1 METRRFTLTISD
13 SEGHPRRGEV
23 VLTQRWQPQWGSSGP
38 ARRAV
43 ERLLTL
49 AGDDGEEPPAAVV
62 EEFRQLL
69 EEALAT
75 EKRAGHRARV
85 SLDAAEAPVSEE

>member
-1 METRRFTLTISD
+1 L
-13 SEGHPRRGEV
+13 
-23 VLTQRWQPQWGSSGP
+23 L
-38 ARRAV
+38 
-43 ERLLTL
+43 ERLRQ
-49 AGDDGEEPPAAVV
+49 AYPVVSEESLAAVV

-69 EEALAT
+69 EEALAA

>member
-49 AGDDGEEPPAAVV
+49 AGDDGEEPPAAV
-62 EEFRQLL
+62 EEFQQLL
-69 EEALAT
+69 EEALAAET
-75 EKRAGHRARV
+75 RAGRRARV

>member
-1 METRRFTLTISD
+1 M
-13 SEGHPRRGEV
+13 
-23 VLTQRWQPQWGSSGP
+23 
-38 ARRAV
+38 
-43 ERLLTL
+43 LTL